1 MTAKIIDLFPTPIYQ
16 SLMNIKFNREQL
28 KYVALKYKDKN
39 PLDLKILKELKISF
53 EDACKNCLDKT
64 LSIDPMINIKITS
77 SKFDYCLNGFSNSK
91 KYYNSYLTGV
101 YCFQSSKNDNISFTR
116 GEYSQIKIKP
126 TKHTKHNS
134 YSWQFDL
141 VPGEL
146 HIFPT
151 WLPWAVNERK
161 KQVEDRVLI
170 VFNTYITNISDEKFM
185 KLMVSLDDKKELI
198 IV

>member
-1 MTAKIIDLFPTPIYQ
+1 MTAKVIDLFPIPIYQ

-39 PLDLKILKELKISF
+39 PLDLKIFKDLKISF

-64 LSIDPMINIKITS
+64 LSIYPMINIKITS
-77 SKFDYCLNGFSNSK
+77 SKFDYCLNVLSNVK

-101 YCFQSSKNDNISFTR
+101 YCFQSNKEDTISFTK
-116 GEYSQIKIKP
+116 GEYSQIKLKP
-126 TKHTKHNS
+126 TEHTKHNY

-141 VPGEL
+141 EPGEL
-146 HIFPT
+146 QIFPS
-151 WLPWAVNERK
+151 WLTYEFNERK
-161 KQVEDRVLI
+161 KQVDDRVLI

>member
-1 MTAKIIDLFPTPIYQ
+1 MTAKIINLFPIPIYQ

-39 PLDLKILKELKISF
+39 PLNLKILKELKISF
-53 EDACKNCLDKT
+53 EDACKNCLSET

-101 YCFQSSKNDNISFTR
+101 YCFQSNKDDTISFTR
-116 GEYSQIKIKP
+116 GEYSQIKLKP
-126 TKHTKHNS
+126 TKQTKHNS
-134 YSWQFDL
+134 YSWEFDL
-141 VPGEL
+141 EPGEL
-146 HIFPT
+146 HIFPS
-151 WLPWAVNERK
+151 WLAYKFNERI
-161 KQVEDRVLI
+161 KQEEDRVLI